1 MFPFNIITKSF
12 LTRLC
17 YLVLGVLIIGGVID
31 LFLAAQK
38 NARVQS
44 GATPQKQGNSAER
57 DMRELER
64 QRVKLSFDDAIR
76 INTARAGD
84 AESMAELGRRENH
97 DPVEKLKWFRLSGL
111 HGNKESEARA
121 NSMERDLRKDQK
133 EEADRRVQTELMT
146 IAVNKKKND
155 ELWEGIRRAQKTE
168 SEKAN
173 GAGKK

>member
-1 MFPFNIITKSF
+1 MFPLNIITKS
-12 LTRLC
+12 LLVRLC

-31 LFLAAQK
+31 LFFAPRK
-38 NARVQS
+38 NAWVQS
-44 GATPQKQGNSAER
+44 GAIPQKQGNTVGR
-57 DMRELER
+57 DMSELGR
-64 QRVKLSFDDAIR
+64 QRIKASFDDGVR

-155 ELWEGIRRAQKTE
+155 ELWESIRRAQKTE
-168 SEKAN
+168 SEKAS

>member
-12 LTRLC
+12 LIRLC

-31 LFLAAQK
+31 LFFAAQK
-38 NARVQS
+38 NERPQS
-44 GATPQKQGNSAER
+44 LAIPQKQGNTAGR
-57 DMRELER
+57 NMRELER
-64 QRVKLSFDDAIR
+64 QIIKESFDDAVR

-84 AESMAELGRRENH
+84 AESMAELGRRENQ

-111 HGNKESEARA
+111 HGNKESEALA
-121 NSMERDLRKDQK
+121 NSMERDLRKGQK

-155 ELWEGIRRAQKTE
+155 ELWEGIRRAQKTG
-168 SEKAN
+168 SEKAG